1 MKSRSFRVSLYLILA
16 GLFALPA
23 GGADQQGV
31 SHVRVVRLSYIQG
44 TVAVKRPGA
53 TEYAKA
59 LVNTPIQEG
68 FEVSTSAN
76 SFAEVQFE
84 NGSTA
89 RLGEL
94 SKLQFPQLEL
104 AADGGKLNHLALSD
118 GYATFTFMPERGDDY
133 AVQIAG
139 ATLTPRGKSE
149 FRTDLE
155 ADHLR
160 VEVFNGSV
168 EVATP
173 VKSVRLTKDKV
184 LDFNTQT
191 NEALNIHSGIQKDD
205 WDKWTDARDT
215 QSTLA
220 YRNQSYGPDRPFYGW
235 SDLDAYGDWAFF
247 PGYGYGWSPFAAAGW
262 SPYSMGMWN
271 YYSTFGW
278 TWISAEPW
286 GWVPFH
292 YGSWAFDPGFGWFWM
307 PGAMGAWSPALVSWY
322 QGPGWVGWA
331 PAGVGAVSACNCI
344 TAVPTGV
351 IQNGNVIG
359 RGDVIRI
366 KPGEAKAIAAPA
378 FLPAQSATLGGTP
391 LGPRGILPARP
402 VAGGQVTATG
412 TAGTSM
418 RTTSVGTSARGRS
431 VFATRSMPAPATVL
445 MGNSVAAEQAAMTS
459 NRGFLGR
466 AGRFF
471 SGSQAQPLQVR
482 RTGET
487 LGGHIPVS
495 EAESGRVGGMV
506 AGGSSAGRGQMSS
519 RAMGSPAS
527 RGAARPGPTVI
538 SRGGGSS
545 GGSRGM
551 SSSRGGGGLSGGS
564 SAGGGGI
571 RSSGGISSSSSS
583 SGGDHASSGPHR

>member
-1 MKSRSFRVSLYLILA
+1 MGFRKFRFSVYLILA

-23 GGADQQGV
+23 GGADQQGL

-53 TEYAKA
+53 TEWAKA

-76 SFAEVQFE
+76 SFVEVQFE

-94 SKLQFPQLEL
+94 SKMQFSQLAL
-104 AADGGKLNHLALSD
+104 ASDGSKLNHLALTD
-118 GYATFTFMPERGDDY
+118 GYATFHFMPERGDDY

-139 ATLTPRGKSE
+139 TTLTPRGKSE

-173 VKSVRLTKDKV
+173 TKSVRLTKDKV

-220 YRNQSYGPDRPFYGW
+220 YRDQSYGPNRAFYGW
-235 SDLDAYGDWAFF
+235 DDLNAYGDWAFF
-247 PGYGYGWSPFAAAGW
+247 PGYGYGWSPFVTMGW

-271 YYSTFGW
+271 YYSSFGW

-292 YGSWAFDPGFGWFWM
+292 YGSWAFDPSFGWFWM
-307 PGAMGAWSPALVSWY
+307 PGALGAWSPALVSWY

-378 FLPAQSATLGGTP
+378 FLPSQSATLGGTP
-391 LGPRGILPARP
+391 LGPRAILPGRP
-402 VAGGQVTATG
+402 AAGGQMTAAS

-418 RTTSVGTSARGRS
+418 RSTSVVTSARGRS

-445 MGNSVAAEQAAMTS
+445 MGNSVAAEQAAMST

-471 SGSQAQPLQVR
+471 SGSEAQPLQVR
-482 RTGET
+482 RPGQT

-495 EAESGRVGGMV
+495 EAESARGGGVFAGRPS
-506 AGGSSAGRGQMSS
+506 GSRGQMSS
-519 RAMGSPAS
+519 RAMGSPTS
-527 RGAARPGPTVI
+527 RGASRPAPTVM
-538 SRGGGSS
+538 SRRGGGGESS

-551 SSSRGGGGLSGGS
+551 SSSRGGGGFSD
-564 SAGGGGI
+564 GGGI
-571 RSSGGISSSSSS
+571 RSSGGVSSSSSS
-583 SGGDHASSGPHR
+583 AGHASGGPHR